1 MSTNEDTVTQWIQ
14 GIRQGDSRSAQ
25 QLWDRYFHRL
35 AHVAQGRL
43 RDLGREG
50 CGEDVAL
57 SALKSVMIG
66 VREEKYPDL
75 ADRTNLWPL
84 LVTITARKSIDQVRR
99 QLAGKRSASATES
112 IDDLRVVVGRDPS
125 PEFITEIVDQLE
137 KLVDEFDDPQLKRIA
152 HLKLEG
158 YTNEEIAEELSTST
172 RTVIRKLKRIRKE
185 WEEFS
190 P

>member
-1 MSTNEDTVTQWIQ
+1 M
-14 GIRQGDSRSAQ
+14 
-25 QLWDRYFHRL
+25 
-35 AHVAQGRL
+35 
-43 RDLGREG
+43 
-50 CGEDVAL
+50 
-57 SALKSVMIG
+57 
-66 VREEKYPDL
+66 
-75 ADRTNLWPL
+75 
-84 LVTITARKSIDQVRR
+84 
-99 QLAGKRSASATES
+99 
-112 IDDLRVVVGRDPS
+112 RVVVGRDPS